1 MARIFVADDNPQVAD
16 ILSRMLQREGHAIE
30 AYSDGASLLARIGA
44 DQPDLFILDVVM
56 PGIGGFEVCTR
67 LKADPATRLVPVVLV
82 TGLGDSESRL
92 QGIEAGA
99 DDFLTKPFDRSE
111 LLARVRSLLRLK
123 SYTDELD
130 RAESVLFALARS
142 IEARDPYTG
151 GHCERLATF
160 GRALGQRLGLPES
173 ALVAIERA
181 GTVHDIGKIAIPDR
195 ILLKAGPL
203 EEDEWILMRQHTVTG
218 EKICAP
224 VRSFR
229 EVLPIIRSHHER
241 LDGSGYPDGLAGEQ
255 IPITARVLQVVDVFD
270 ALTTERPYKRAM
282 PLEQAMGVLREE
294 MARGWWDREVLG
306 AFEHLMGERED
317 LRRLVPRTDGSN
329 RVAGA

>member
-16 ILSRMLQREGHAIE
+16 VLSRMLEREGHTIE
-30 AYSDGASLLARIGA
+30 AYQDGASLLTRTSTSE
-44 DQPDLFILDVVM
+44 PDLFILDVVM

-82 TGLGDSESRL
+82 TGLGDAESRL

-99 DDFLTKPFDRSE
+99 DDFLTKPFDRAE

-123 SYTDELD
+123 SFTDELD

-160 GRALGQRLGLPES
+160 GRALGERLGLPES

-203 EEDEWILMRQHTVTG
+203 EDDEWVLMRQHTVTG
-218 EKICAP
+218 EEICAP

-241 LDGSGYPDGLAGEQ
+241 LDGSGYPDGLRGEQ
-255 IPITARVLQVVDVFD
+255 IPVTARVLQVVDVFD
-270 ALTTERPYKRAM
+270 ALTTERPYKKAMTVERA
-282 PLEQAMGVLREE
+282 LSVLREE
-294 MARGWWDREVLG
+294 MTRGWWDGEVVRTFERLLG
-306 AFEHLMGERED
+306 ARED
-317 LRRLVPRTDGSN
+317 LRRLVPTTNGSS
-329 RVAGA
+329 RAVGT

>member
-16 ILSRMLQREGHAIE
+16 ILSRMLQREGHTIE
-30 AYSDGASLLARIGA
+30 AYSDGASLLARAGTA
-44 DQPDLFILDVVM
+44 EPDLFILDVVM
-56 PGIGGFEVCTR
+56 PGVGGFEVCAR

-82 TGLGDSESRL
+82 TGLGDAESRL

-99 DDFLTKPFDRSE
+99 DDFLTKPFDRAE

-160 GRALGQRLGLPES
+160 GRALGHCLGLPES

-181 GTVHDIGKIAIPDR
+181 GTVHDIGKIAVPDR

-203 EEDEWILMRQHTVTG
+203 TEEEWILMRQHPVTG
-218 EKICAP
+218 MEICAP

-241 LDGSGYPDGLAGEQ
+241 LDGSGYPDGLTGEK
-255 IPITARVLQVVDVFD
+255 IPATARVLQVVDVFD
-270 ALTTERPYKRAM
+270 ALTTKRPYKRAM
-282 PLEQAMGVLREE
+282 PVEEALAVLREE
-294 MARGWWDREVLG
+294 MVRGWWDREVVV
-306 AFEHLMGERED
+306 AFENLIGERED
-317 LRRLVPRTDGSN
+317 LRRLVPGSN
-329 RVAGA
+329 GEGRAAGT

>member
-30 AYSDGASLLARIGA
+30 SYSDGASLLARTGA

-56 PGIGGFEVCTR
+56 PGIGGFEVCSR
-67 LKADPATRLVPVVLV
+67 LKADPVTRLVPVVLV
-82 TGLGDSESRL
+82 TGLGDAESRL

-99 DDFLTKPFDRSE
+99 DDFLTKPFDRAE

-160 GRALGQRLGLPES
+160 GRALGQRLGLSES
-173 ALVAIERA
+173 DLVAIERA

-203 EEDEWILMRQHTVTG
+203 DDDEWTVMRQHTVTG
-218 EKICAP
+218 EQICAP

-241 LDGSGYPDGLAGEQ
+241 LDGSGYPDGLVGEQ
-255 IPITARVLQVVDVFD
+255 IPVTARILQAVDVFD
-270 ALTTERPYKRAM
+270 ALTTERPYKKAMSVERA
-282 PLEQAMGVLREE
+282 LAVLREE
-294 MARGWWDREVLG
+294 MTRGWWDRDVVKT
-306 AFEHLMGERED
+306 FERLLEERDD
-317 LRRLVPRTDGSN
+317 LRRLVPRTNGSG
-329 RVAGA
+329 RGAGA